1 MLHGIPGTEQN
12 FDVAYALRDVGF
24 NCLLWHYRGYVMC
37 VCVCLCA
44 CGECEGV
51 ENCLLWHYRG

>member
-37 VCVCLCA
+37 VCVCLCVSV
-44 CGECEGV
+44 CM
-51 ENCLLWHYRG
+51 W